1 MCSHCGED
9 HPIVTEYI
17 LKFDSEER
25 TCEVYIKN
33 DDEPLEFIYRFVNE
47 TGIVSELAT
56 WAIELRRT
64 ADLFKRTDEALP
76 ENGPV
81 DAAKLMTVLQEL
93 NDRTKASG
101 N

>member
-9 HPIVTEYI
+9 HPLVTEYI

-25 TCEVYIKN
+25 TCELYVKN
-33 DDEPLEFIYRFVNE
+33 DEEPLEFIYHFNND
-47 TGIVSELAT
+47 TGMVSDLAM

-76 ENGPV
+76 QNGPV
-81 DAAKLMTVLQEL
+81 DPAKLMEVLREL
-93 NDRTKASG
+93 NSRTKASG